1 MATTEA
7 FDSSRFRH
15 VLGHFA
21 TGVAVITATTP
32 SGPVGMAVSS
42 FTSVSLEPPLVAFLP
57 DKSSTSWPKIR
68 GAGVFCVNILS
79 AGQEE
84 LCAQF
89 ARKGIDKFAGD
100 KVKQALIGIIN
111 GCRAN
116 LENGRGDH
124 TGGAHDDGHGG
135 GSEVQPV
142 PEDLDGP
149 AG

>member
-1 MATTEA
+1 MATTQAA
-7 FDSSRFRH
+7 FDSSSFRH

-21 TGVAVITATTP
+21 TGVAVITAITP

-57 DKSSTSWPKIR
+57 DKSSTSWPKIC

-89 ARKGIDKFAGD
+89 ARKGIESSP
-100 KVKQALIGIIN
+100 
-111 GCRAN
+111 GCRG
-116 LENGRGDH
+116 GRRRPGRRSSR
-124 TGGAHDDGHGG
+124 AAWP
-135 GSEVQPV
+135 GST
-142 PEDLDGP
+142 
-149 AG
+149 AS